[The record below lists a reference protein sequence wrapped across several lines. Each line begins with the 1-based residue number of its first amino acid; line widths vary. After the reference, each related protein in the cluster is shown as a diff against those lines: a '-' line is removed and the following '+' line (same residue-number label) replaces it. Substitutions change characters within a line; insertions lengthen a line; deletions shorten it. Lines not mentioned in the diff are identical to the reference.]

1 MSDRYNYNVNK
12 NCIERNGDF
21 FAYLDVVDA
30 HKIVKELNKQ
40 YYQILDLQQPHNF
53 RTMTEKP

>member
-1 MSDRYNYNVNK
+1 MTDKYNYNVNK

-30 HKIVKELNKQ
+30 HKIVKELNSQDNRIKELEHR
-40 YYQILDLQQPHNF
+40 IRELTNGSD
-53 RTMTEKP
+53 